1 MQMLQDILGLIFLY
15 YSSEFLFFFLF
26 LFLALAILV
35 VITHGVGETGS
46 ANGTP
51 TDFPDRCA
59 IFIIPT
65 ATYTKQKTDQPKTNQ
80 ESPCAR
86 GFNTLHSLTQ
96 VMTFIY
102 FFVKHFIFFF
112 FLVVS
117 NSALWS
123 NVIKKFEKRNKAA
136 RPHAVKWINPLFSL
150 FLLLFYN
157 RHTKPSTLG
166 YQQPS
171 LTWRESEINVLIG
184 LLCAPFSYFSPNG
197 FPTIWDKKIVHYF
210 TRC

>member
-1 MQMLQDILGLIFLY
+1 MTITLASLNSRIIIIIIYKKKTPIVWQKSNGPRGIYFLAVSVPLNANATGYIRTHLFILFFRVSI
-15 YSSEFLFFFLF
+15 FFLF
-26 LFLALAILV
+26 LFLALAISV

-59 IFIIPT
+59 IFIIP

-112 FLVVS
+112 FLVS

-123 NVIKKFEKRNKAA
+123 NVIK
-136 RPHAVKWINPLFSL
+136 SL
-150 FLLLFYN
+150 KKETKQPG
-157 RHTKPSTLG
+157 HTL
-166 YQQPS
+166 
-171 LTWRESEINVLIG
+171 
-184 LLCAPFSYFSPNG
+184 
-197 FPTIWDKKIVHYF
+197 
-210 TRC
+210 